1 MKRNKSILHLCEI
14 ILTVLMLIL
23 ILNLYLTKLL
33 VDPDLSYKAMYQSLR
48 ATLAFWFSVLF
59 CPDPERELGPPA
71 QQCLPG
77 M

>member
-33 VDPDLSYKAMYQSLR
+33 VDPDLSCKAMNQSLCI
-48 ATLAFWFSVLF
+48 TLAF
-59 CPDPERELGPPA
+59 
-71 QQCLPG
+71 QII
-77 M
+77 